1 MPDKL
6 SGLRVGFAMCGSFCT
21 FQKAFIAAEE
31 LAVLGCRLTPIMSYN
46 AAEIDS
52 RFGTAEANKLS
63 LETVCDNKIITTIE
77 EAEPIGPKKLL
88 DVLVVMPC
96 TSNTLAKLACGIT
109 DTPVTMAVKS
119 HIRNGRPVVLAIA
132 TNDALG
138 ASAKNIGFL
147 QNCRN
152 IYFVP
157 YSQDDYVSKPNS
169 MISHFELIGETI
181 RLALDGKQLQP
192 VILPSQKQ

>member
-1 MPDKL
+1 MTELPI
-6 SGLRVGFAMCGSFCT
+6 GLKIGYAMCGSFCT
-21 FQKAFIAAEE
+21 FSNSFAQAQR
-31 LAVLGCRLTPIMSYN
+31 LSDLGCQLTPIMSFN
-46 AAEIDS
+46 ASSISS
-52 RFGTAEANKLS
+52 RFGTAEENLSKL
-63 LETVCDNKIITTIE
+63 EKICGKKAILRIE
-77 EAEPIGPKKLL
+77 DAEPIGPKKLF

-96 TSNTLAKLACGIT
+96 TGNTLAKLAGGVT

-138 ASAKNIGFL
+138 SSAKNIGFL

-157 YSQDDYVSKPNS
+157 YGQDDFRAKPNS
-169 MISHFELIGETI
+169 MIADFTLADKTI
-181 RLALDGKQLQP
+181 MSALEGRQIQP
-192 VILPSQKQ
+192 VVLPPK